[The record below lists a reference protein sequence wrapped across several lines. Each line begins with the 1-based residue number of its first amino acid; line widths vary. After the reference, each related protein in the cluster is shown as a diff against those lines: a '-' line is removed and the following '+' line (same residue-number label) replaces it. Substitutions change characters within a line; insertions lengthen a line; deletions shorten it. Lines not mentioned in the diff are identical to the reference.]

1 MLRGGGSGLKYCVI
15 RNRLLACCFIA
26 SLGAAP
32 WSAPSWAQQAA
43 PTPTE
48 PGQDLLRRQREIE
61 DAGRAGR
68 SVTTP
73 ARRVEYQEV
82 LERPNDVALNFGWAQ
97 TQVER
102 GDIKGAANTLER
114 ILLIAPNQA
123 PIRLLYAIVLYRL
136 ERLQE
141 AERELD
147 QLQGLPM
154 AASLQAEIGRYRRDI
169 AFARKQT
176 KFTATLSLGMQYDWN
191 RNSSPRSGEAQF
203 LDLRF
208 PVAAADRRGSDWQI
222 QSIGRI
228 EMSHALEGQD
238 NDRITAGATYL
249 RGDQARRSDY
259 DLQLGSVEF
268 GGVIDFAP
276 TWLVPNFFARHIA
289 LANQRYGRVE
299 GASLRVEQRFSGRF
313 QIYGFGEGENQTY
326 TRISRSTRAP
336 QRSGFQSTL
345 GAGAIWVAAPA
356 HRLSLEAAGVW
367 KNARERHESYSGP
380 TATFT
385 HTWLL
390 GQGMFLVTSLSG
402 EANAYDE
409 PDRLVSSRTRR
420 DTIGR
425 ARTTFGVP
433 VALFIENERISQ
445 SEALRD
451 LTFFVSVEGQRA
463 LSNIVGNSY
472 DNYRFALGFTKRWD
486 F

>member
-1 MLRGGGSGLKYCVI
+1 MS
-15 RNRLLACCFIA
+15 
-26 SLGAAP
+26 
-32 WSAPSWAQQAA
+32 WSAQTSAQPASQ
-43 PTPTE
+43 PPID
-48 PGQDLLRRQREIE
+48 PGQDLLRRQREIDE
-61 DAGRAGR
+61 AGRAGR

-73 ARRVEYQEV
+73 ARSVEYQEV
-82 LERPNDVALNFGWAQ
+82 LARPNDVALNFAWAQ

-141 AERELD
+141 AERELE

-154 AASLQAEIGRYRRDI
+154 ESSLRGEIERYRRDI

-176 KFTATLSLGMQYDWN
+176 KFTATVSLGMQYDWN

-203 LDLRF
+203 LDFRF
-208 PVAAADRRGSDWQI
+208 SVADADRRASDWQI
-222 QSIGRI
+222 QSVARI
-228 EMSHALEGQD
+228 EMSHALDGQD
-238 NDRITAGATYL
+238 NHRLTASATYL
-249 RGDQARRSDY
+249 RGDQARRSEY

-276 TWLVPNFFARHIA
+276 TWVVPNVYARRIG
-289 LANQRYGRVE
+289 LANQRYGRIE

-326 TRISRSTRAP
+326 SAISRSTRAP

-345 GAGAIWVAAPA
+345 GAGAIWIATPA
-356 HRLSLEAAGVW
+356 HRLSIEGAGVW
-367 KNARERHESYSGP
+367 KNARERFESYAGP

-402 EANAYDE
+402 DLNYYEE
-409 PDRLVSSRTRR
+409 PDTQTSSRTRHDR
-420 DTIGR
+420 IGR

-433 VALFIENERISQ
+433 VALLIENEKVSQ

-451 LTFFVSVEGQRA
+451 LTLFVSVEGQRA
-463 LSNIVGNSY
+463 LSNITGNSY
-472 DNYRFALGFTKRWD
+472 DNYRLGFGLTKRWD